1 MELTWENVIN
11 EVLACRR
18 CGLCQGR
25 QNAVPGMG
33 NQQAKILFVGEGPGA
48 QEDAQGLPFVG
59 PAGQLLDK
67 MLAAIDLDRQHCYI
81 ANVVK
86 CRPPRNRV
94 PLPEEA
100 QACLPFLRAQTALL
114 RPKIIVA
121 LGSTAAKQILGEQIR
136 ITRDRGIWH
145 ERKGCFLIATY
156 HPSYLL
162 RDPAQKKDAWED
174 FKKIRDKI
182 AELGLPTMKTD
193 CESESPKQGKTL

>member
-1 MELTWENVIN
+1 
-11 EVLACRR
+11 
-18 CGLCQGR
+18 
-25 QNAVPGMG
+25 
-33 NQQAKILFVGEGPGA
+33 
-48 QEDAQGLPFVG
+48 
-59 PAGQLLDK
+59 

-136 ITRDRGIWH
+136 ITRDRGIWY

-162 RDPAQKKDAWED
+162 RDPEQKKDAWED